1 MQKTG
6 KLYRN
11 INDVE
16 HSSLFSGNVLL
27 NNASANRQSN
37 SAAFMQ
43 FLYNS
48 IPESTVY
55 AIKILQTALFFHSVL
70 QQ

>member
-11 INDVE
+11 VNDVE

-27 NNASANRQSN
+27 NNTSAKIQSN
-37 SAAFMQ
+37 TAAFMQ

-55 AIKILQTALFFHSVL
+55 DIKILQAALFLHSVL